1 MDAET
6 SKDSEIGEDQNDL
19 VMEDEPEMHDED
31 PISGS
36 HFSENTDD
44 LLEDGECQDDEEA
57 VVQVTVEESQ
67 EDEGTGTSEEIK
79 SGLKGISQVSNGLP
93 VDIGHVSQGMKDGGN
108 KQKTVSKN
116 KTKEGIKAGGA
127 NRTMKKGIVDLPKP
141 PAQT

>member
-79 SGLKGISQVSNGLP
+79 SGLK
-93 VDIGHVSQGMKDGGN
+93 DGGN